1 MELSLDLEDNLENEE
16 IELENPNLLFLPKS
30 GRFLGLDISESSTG
44 ICIYSDG
51 TKFTTNFSLNLPEKS
66 VFEEVLLR
74 RCLKSNLS
82 RYISGKVFDVIVIE
96 DVFQGINA
104 ETTRKLYAL
113 NTAID
118 EMILDGEVECKK
130 FLRVSNQTWKSWLFT
145 VDDIGFTKGM
155 NDKLKIETC
164 LSMLGIREDGEG
176 YQDRLDAT
184 GMLIGYFLCKDRI
197 DDWEKIRN
205 RRRVVMEDVEIVYD
219 AETSGVF
226 NAMVDAGVEEY
237 LEATERKWSKTK
249 ILDHLTENPQ
259 YGFISSDLV
268 LLGRLAYDYN
278 LPIIDDGG
286 YLGFWVKRN
295 KLKKYFE

>member
-1 MELSLDLEDNLENEE
+1 MELTLDLEDNLENKE
-16 IELENPNLLFLPKS
+16 IELENPNLAFLPKS
-30 GRFLGLDISESSTG
+30 GQFLGLDISESSTG
-44 ICIYSDG
+44 ICIYSNG
-51 TKFTTNFSLNLPEKS
+51 TKFTANFSLNLPEKS

-74 RCLKSNLS
+74 RCLKANLS
-82 RYISGKVFDVIVIE
+82 RYISGKVFDVIIIE
-96 DVFQGINA
+96 DVYQGINA

-164 LSMLGIREDGEG
+164 LSMLGIREEGEG

-184 GMLIGYFLCKDRI
+184 GMLIGYFLCKDKI
-197 DDWEKIRN
+197 EEWEKIRN
-205 RRRVVMEDVEIVYD
+205 RRRVAMEDVELVYD
-219 AETSGVF
+219 AETTGVF
-226 NAMVDAGVEEY
+226 NAMSDAGVEEY
-237 LEATERKWSKTK
+237 LEASERKWSRAK

-268 LLGRLAYDYN
+268 ILGRLAADYN
-278 LPIIDDGG
+278 LPIIDGGG
-286 YLGFWVKRN
+286 YLGFWVKRT